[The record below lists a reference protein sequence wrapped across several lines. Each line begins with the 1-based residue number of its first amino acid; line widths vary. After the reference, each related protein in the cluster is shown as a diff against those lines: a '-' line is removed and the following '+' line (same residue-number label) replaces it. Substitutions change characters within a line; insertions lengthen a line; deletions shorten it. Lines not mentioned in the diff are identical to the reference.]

1 MDLILILLTVLQ
13 QQQVLQQPQV
23 LLKNPIAAK
32 LLLSIMNMMDASLE
46 IGSQQHPVQWKMME
60 AFDQFQKVEIW
71 FQYSSR
77 KVKGRGKESQRQ
89 SKKLFLL
96 FPKKK

>member
-1 MDLILILLTVLQ
+1 MDLILILQ
-13 QQQVLQQPQV
+13 AVLQQPQV
-23 LLKNPIAAK
+23 LLKSPTAAK

-60 AFDQFQKVEIW
+60 AFDQFQKVETW

-96 FPKKK
+96 FPKK

>member
-13 QQQVLQQPQV
+13 QPQV
-23 LLKNPIAAK
+23 LLKSPTAAK

-46 IGSQQHPVQWKMME
+46 IGSQQHPVQRKMME
-60 AFDQFQKVEIW
+60 AFDQFQKEETW

-96 FPKKK
+96 FPKK

>member
-1 MDLILILLTVLQ
+1 MDLILILQ
-13 QQQVLQQPQV
+13 AVLQQPQV

-32 LLLSIMNMMDASLE
+32 LLLSITNMMDASLE
-46 IGSQQHPVQWKMME
+46 IGSQQHPVQRKMME
-60 AFDQFQKVEIW
+60 AFDQFQKVETW
-71 FQYSSR
+71 YQYSSR

-96 FPKKK
+96 FPKKQ

>member
-1 MDLILILLTVLQ
+1 MDLILILLT
-13 QQQVLQQPQV
+13 VLQQPQV

-60 AFDQFQKVEIW
+60 AFDQFQKVETW

-96 FPKKK
+96 FPKK

>member
-13 QQQVLQQPQV
+13 QPQV
-23 LLKNPIAAK
+23 PLKSPIAAK

-60 AFDQFQKVEIW
+60 AFDQFQKVETW

-96 FPKKK
+96 FPKK

>member
-1 MDLILILLTVLQ
+1 MDLILILQAVLLQQQQQ
-13 QQQVLQQPQV
+13 QQQVL
-23 LLKNPIAAK
+23 LKSPIAAK

-46 IGSQQHPVQWKMME
+46 VGSQQRPVQRKMME
-60 AFDQFQKVEIW
+60 AFDQFQKVETW

-89 SKKLFLL
+89 SKKLLLL
-96 FPKKK
+96 FHKK

>member
-1 MDLILILLTVLQ
+1 MDLILILQAVLQ
-13 QQQVLQQPQV
+13 QQQQQQYQQQV

-46 IGSQQHPVQWKMME
+46 IGSQQRPVMRKMME
-60 AFDQFQKVEIW
+60 AFDQFQKVETW

-89 SKKLFLL
+89 SKKLLLL
-96 FPKKK
+96 FPKK

>member
-13 QQQVLQQPQV
+13 QQQVL
-23 LLKNPIAAK
+23 LKNPTAAK

-60 AFDQFQKVEIW
+60 AFDQFQKVETW

-96 FPKKK
+96 FPKK